1 MPGHRSIL
9 RDQLWD
15 ILQHGKGR
23 LGRLFT
29 MGLICLIILSIAL
42 LPLELMKFFS
52 QYHTTLAIIE
62 VVLTIFFT
70 MEYILRIYAAPRAL
84 AYITSFFGIVDLFS
98 ILPFYAGLLGT
109 QYLRIFRMARLIRLL
124 KVSHIEAAAV
134 HGEEGMIRDEV
145 GLFEGESIEHVV
157 ARHPLFLLF
166 GLVPPL
172 VVTCAAFFVFLMF
185 PFHPVSTSVGVTLL
199 LFAII
204 FLWKAWLDY
213 RYDVIYVTNKRLIFQ
228 NRHLLGRN
236 TNQVSFRAIMN
247 VKPRHVGIISY
258 LLGFGSI
265 IIETAAAEEGSIEH
279 KLVRN
284 HEEGA
289 RIIMQ
294 KSLAE
299 RQTPW
304 ERGPKSD

>member
-1 MPGHRSIL
+1 MAKKRSVL

-15 ILQHGKGR
+15 ILHHGRGR
-23 LGRLFT
+23 LGRFFNIVL
-29 MGLICLIILSIAL
+29 LCLITLSIAI
-42 LPLELMKFFS
+42 LPLEFIEFFKA
-52 QYHTTLAIIE
+52 YHAMLATIE
-62 VVLTIFFT
+62 VIVTIFFT
-70 MEYILRIYAAPRAL
+70 VEYVLRIYAAPQTWGYTL
-84 AYITSFFGIVDLFS
+84 SFFGMIDLFS
-98 ILPFYAGLLGT
+98 ILPFYIGLLGT
-109 QYLRIFRMARLIRLL
+109 QYFRILRLARLIRIL
-124 KVSHIEAAAV
+124 KVSHIEAAAIS
-134 HGEEGMIRDEV
+134 GKEERIRDEV
-145 GLFEGESIEHVV
+145 GLLPGESIEHIV
-157 ARHPLFLLF
+157 ARHPLFLLL
-166 GLVPPL
+166 GLFPPL
-172 VVTCAAFFVFLMF
+172 IATCAALFVLLIF
-185 PFHPVSTSVGVTLL
+185 PLNPIGTSIGMTLL
-199 LFAII
+199 LFALI

-279 KLVRN
+279 KLIRN

-299 RQTPW
+299 RGAPW
-304 ERGPKSD
+304 EPGPKSD